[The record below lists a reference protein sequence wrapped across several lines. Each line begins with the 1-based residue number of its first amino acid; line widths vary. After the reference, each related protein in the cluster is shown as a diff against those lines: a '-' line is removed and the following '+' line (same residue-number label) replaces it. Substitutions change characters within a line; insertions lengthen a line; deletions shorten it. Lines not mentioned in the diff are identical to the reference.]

1 MRIQVSTNLKNVRE
15 TISKIGPQ
23 AQYAAAV
30 ALTRTAKEVR
40 NELKKEMSRVFDRPT
55 PYTMNSLYVKPA
67 TKQNLEAMV
76 WLKDAT
82 SKGTPADRY
91 LKPQIVGGSR
101 SLKSMEKALQSSGK
115 MPRGYFAQPAAGAQ
129 LDQYGNVKRSQIVQI
144 LSQLQVQRGGGYDSK
159 RSNSAA
165 SRRTVAR
172 QGVTYFALTK
182 PVGRLV
188 PGIYVKRQFA
198 KGSAIKPVFI
208 FTHAATYQPRFK
220 FFEIAEQVAQR
231 SMPSIFDQALR
242 EALQSAIPKYQQ
254 NLF

>member
-40 NELKKEMSRVFDRPT
+40 NELKKEMNRVFDRPT

-144 LSQLQVQRGGGYDSK
+144 LSQLKVQRGGGYDSK
-159 RSNSAA
+159 RSSSAA
-165 SRRTVAR
+165 SKRTVAR
-172 QGVTYFALTK
+172 QGVTYFAIVSK
-182 PVGRLV
+182 VGKLV
-188 PGIYVKRQFA
+188 PGIYFKKQFT
-198 KGSAIKPVFI
+198 KGSAVKPVFI
-208 FTHAATYQPRFK
+208 YTREASYEPRFK
-220 FFEIAEQVAQR
+220 FFDVAERVANQR
-231 SMPSIFDQALR
+231 MPSIFDQALR
-242 EALQSAIPKYQQ
+242 ETLQTAFPKRQTS
-254 NLF
+254 LF

>member
-1 MRIQVSTNLKNVRE
+1 MKIQVTTNLKDIRE
-15 TISKIGPQ
+15 TIRTIGPQ
-23 AQYAAAV
+23 AQFAAAV
-30 ALTRTAKEVR
+30 ALTRTAKVVR
-40 NELKKEMSRVFDRPT
+40 DELKQEMSRVFDRPT
-55 PYTMNSLYVKPA
+55 PYTLNSLFVKPA
-67 TKQNLEAMV
+67 TKDNLESMV

-91 LKPQIVGGSR
+91 LKPQIFGGSR

-144 LSQLQVQRGGGYDSK
+144 LSQLQVQRGGGYDSR

-172 QGVTYFALTK
+172 QGVTYFALAK
-182 PVGRLV
+182 PVGRLK
-188 PGIYVKRQFA
+188 PGIYLKRQFA

-208 FTHAATYQPRFK
+208 FTSQAIYQPRFK
-220 FFEIAEQVAQR
+220 FFEIAEQVAQKR
-231 SMPSIFDQALR
+231 MPSIFDQALR
-242 EALQSAIPKYQQ
+242 ETLQSAIPKRQSS
-254 NLF
+254 LF